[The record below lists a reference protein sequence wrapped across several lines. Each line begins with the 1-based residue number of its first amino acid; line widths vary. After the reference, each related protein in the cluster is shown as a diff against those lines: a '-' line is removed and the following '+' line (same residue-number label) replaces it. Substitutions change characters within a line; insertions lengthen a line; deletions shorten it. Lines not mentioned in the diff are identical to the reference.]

1 MVPTI
6 RKEAPTG
13 NVGDNPLQAVS
24 NRFLQVR
31 GNRITDVTEAVF
43 NLTQEDEGLET
54 PPPKDSSKASLS
66 PPVGGNCLSSF
77 RSDWQT
83 NKCSNNVLKI
93 ITNGYI
99 LPIHLK
105 AKVSQ
110 SSPDSL
116 RIKGPAKS
124 SGSGRLYP
132 LSSVKNTIERVEN
145 VKSLGFYSRL
155 FFCPQASPKVEAS
168 DRPQQAQHLRSCRKV
183 QNGNS
188 KVRAS
193 LIPGEWV
200 SSIDL
205 QGAYLHIPIHQNSR
219 KYLRFCHNS
228 QVFQSPLPFGLATAP

>member
-1 MVPTI
+1 MTHLQNHVGDSRRQKLRSSTFWPTPLFRSQLVKDGEELLLKKSTLKILRVLDPIKTNPFVVPTI

-54 PPPKDSSKASLS
+54 PPPNDSSKASLS

-99 LPIHLK
+99 LPIHFK

-155 FFCPQASPKVEAS
+155 FFLSP
-168 DRPQQAQHLRSCRKV
+168 
-183 QNGNS
+183 
-188 KVRAS
+188 S
-193 LIPGEWV
+193 LTKGWGQWQTSAGSTP
-200 SSIDL
+200 S
-205 QGAYLHIPIHQNSR
+205 
-219 KYLRFCHNS
+219 
-228 QVFQSPLPFGLATAP
+228 